1 MEKYLIAQEKN
12 VKTSFW
18 FCFGLF
24 SLSENAASTSKKTAF
39 AQEPL
44 LSDKRNNHKTTTF
57 YFHTHQTKK
66 NNIMKRLILSV
77 LTAVMIFLSADL
89 SAQTNGFSLHIG
101 GTMPMGSFAQS
112 SNAFLDYGSGQ
123 AAAANGFA
131 IGAKAQYSF
140 PIPIVRRLKAML
152 TVDLLYNGMQNE
164 AKNNLEGYGNMD
176 GYFETSAPSYYNIP
190 IMAGVNLSPLV
201 LGPIKLYGEIGMGV
215 NFRMVSDM
223 QRVFE
228 VKASDG
234 STRQFAG
241 TVSFDNAATFA
252 FQLGIGL
259 CFLNRVSV
267 GLSYY
272 NLGRTELK
280 GSFTSFEG
288 AEEMI
293 GSIANEYQEFSNGK
307 IGTDMFVV
315 RVGLH
320 L

>member
-1 MEKYLIAQEKN
+1 MEKYLIAKEKN

-44 LSDKRNNHKTTTF
+44 LSNKRNNHKTTTF
-57 YFHTHQTKK
+57 YSHTHQTKK

>member
-24 SLSENAASTSKKTAF
+24 SLSENAASSSKKTAF

-57 YFHTHQTKK
+57 YSHTHQTKK

-288 AEEMI
+288 AGEMI

>member
-24 SLSENAASTSKKTAF
+24 SLSENAASTSQKTVF

-57 YFHTHQTKK
+57 YSHTHQTKK

-131 IGAKAQYSF
+131 IGAKA
-140 PIPIVRRLKAML
+140 
-152 TVDLLYNGMQNE
+152 
-164 AKNNLEGYGNMD
+164 
-176 GYFETSAPSYYNIP
+176 
-190 IMAGVNLSPLV
+190 
-201 LGPIKLYGEIGMGV
+201 
-215 NFRMVSDM
+215 
-223 QRVFE
+223 
-228 VKASDG
+228 
-234 STRQFAG
+234 
-241 TVSFDNAATFA
+241 
-252 FQLGIGL
+252 
-259 CFLNRVSV
+259 
-267 GLSYY
+267 
-272 NLGRTELK
+272 
-280 GSFTSFEG
+280 
-288 AEEMI
+288 
-293 GSIANEYQEFSNGK
+293 
-307 IGTDMFVV
+307 
-315 RVGLH
+315 
-320 L
+320 

>member
-44 LSDKRNNHKTTTF
+44 LSNKRNNHKTTTF
-57 YFHTHQTKK
+57 YSHTHQTKK
-66 NNIMKRLILSV
+66 NNVMKRLILSV

>member
-24 SLSENAASTSKKTAF
+24 SLSENAASTSQKTVF

-57 YFHTHQTKK
+57 YSHTHQTKK
-66 NNIMKRLILSV
+66 NNVMKRLILSV

-228 VKASDG
+228 LKASDG

-288 AEEMI
+288 AGEMI

>member
-1 MEKYLIAQEKN
+1 MLKLRFGS
-12 VKTSFW
+12 V
-18 FCFGLF
+18 FGLF

-44 LSDKRNNHKTTTF
+44 LSNKRNNHKTTTF
-57 YFHTHQTKK
+57 YSHTHQTKK
-66 NNIMKRLILSV
+66 NNVMKRLILSV

-112 SNAFLDYGSGQ
+112 SNAFLDYGSGK

-259 CFLNRVSV
+259 CFLNRVSI

-288 AEEMI
+288 GGEMI

>member
-1 MEKYLIAQEKN
+1 MLKLRFGS
-12 VKTSFW
+12 V
-18 FCFGLF
+18 FGLF

-44 LSDKRNNHKTTTF
+44 LSNKRNNHKTTTF
-57 YFHTHQTKK
+57 YSHTHQTKK
-66 NNIMKRLILSV
+66 NNVMKRLILSV

-164 AKNNLEGYGNMD
+164 AKNNLEGYGNMN

>member
-1 MEKYLIAQEKN
+1 
-12 VKTSFW
+12 
-18 FCFGLF
+18 
-24 SLSENAASTSKKTAF
+24 
-39 AQEPL
+39 
-44 LSDKRNNHKTTTF
+44 
-57 YFHTHQTKK
+57 
-66 NNIMKRLILSV
+66 MKRLILSV

-112 SNAFLDYGSGQ
+112 SNAFLDYGSGK

-228 VKASDG
+228 LKASDG

-259 CFLNRVSV
+259 CFPNRVSV

-280 GSFTSFEG
+280 GSFTSFDG

>member
-1 MEKYLIAQEKN
+1 MEKYLIAKEKN

-24 SLSENAASTSKKTAF
+24 SLSENAASSSKKTAF

-57 YFHTHQTKK
+57 YSHTHQTKK
-66 NNIMKRLILSV
+66 NNVMKRLILSV

-280 GSFTSFEG
+280 GSFTSFDG

>member
-57 YFHTHQTKK
+57 YSHTQQTKK

>member
-12 VKTSFW
+12 VKTLFW

-24 SLSENAASTSKKTAF
+24 SLSENAASTSKKTVF

-57 YFHTHQTKK
+57 YSHTQQTKK
-66 NNIMKRLILSV
+66 NNVMKRLILSV

-280 GSFTSFEG
+280 GSVTSFEG

-293 GSIANEYQEFSNGK
+293 GSIANEYQ
-307 IGTDMFVV
+307 
-315 RVGLH
+315 
-320 L
+320 

>member
-1 MEKYLIAQEKN
+1 MEKYLIAKEKN

-44 LSDKRNNHKTTTF
+44 LSNKRNNHKTTTF
-57 YFHTHQTKK
+57 YSHTHQTKK
-66 NNIMKRLILSV
+66 NNVMKRLILSV